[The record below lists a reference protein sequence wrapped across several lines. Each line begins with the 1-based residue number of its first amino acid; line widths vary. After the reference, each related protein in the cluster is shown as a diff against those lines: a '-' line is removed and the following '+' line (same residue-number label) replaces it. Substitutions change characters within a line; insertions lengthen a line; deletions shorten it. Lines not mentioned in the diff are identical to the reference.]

1 MNMKKIIG
9 SRITKV
15 RKANGLTI
23 KVLGERTG
31 LGAARI
37 GNWEQGTR
45 SPGPEEA
52 KLLAGQLGVSASYL
66 LCLTDNPQ
74 GELIQ
79 NVENNLRYIPILSMK
94 EAPHA
99 KEILGQQETYA
110 FEKTIVV
117 DDFNKSVKNSV
128 LFAVRIEDNSM
139 RADLY
144 SQDLAIIDGE
154 LQPIPG
160 NYVLAYLNQKKQTI
174 LRKYGEIDG
183 YLFQLLANSE
193 SWATISIKQPEECEL
208 IGVVVEIRKYLS

>member
-1 MNMKKIIG
+1 MKKIIG

>member
-1 MNMKKIIG
+1 MKKIIG

-160 NYVLAYLNQKKQTI
+160 NYVLVYLNQKKQTI

>member
-160 NYVLAYLNQKKQTI
+160 NYVLVYLNQKKQTI